1 MYLIAALIC
10 IRQKVQW
17 HRVECLGIDPKRES
31 QLIFDKNKGNTMDK
45 DSLSTND
52 VGTEQPHA
60 KKNESRHRRYT
71 LHKK

>member
-1 MYLIAALIC
+1 MN
-10 IRQKVQW
+10 
-17 HRVECLGIDPKRES
+17 PKES

-52 VGTEQPHA
+52 VGTEQPYA
-60 KKNESRHRRYT
+60 KKNESRNRRDT

>member
-17 HRVECLGIDPKRES
+17 HRIECLGIDPKRES

-52 VGTEQPHA
+52 VGTEQPNA
-60 KKNESRHRRYT
+60 KK
-71 LHKK
+71 KWI